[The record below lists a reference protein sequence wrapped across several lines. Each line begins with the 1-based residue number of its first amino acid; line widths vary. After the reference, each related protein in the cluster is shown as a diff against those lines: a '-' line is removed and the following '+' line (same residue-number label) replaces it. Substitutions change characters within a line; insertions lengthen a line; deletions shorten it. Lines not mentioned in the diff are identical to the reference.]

1 MHVGGFHVVP
11 GRCRG
16 LQGLAGAS
24 KGLQG
29 PSGGFPGPRGASKTP
44 KTQQKRVLNT
54 LEVQL
59 GRASRTQETG
69 GENGRGQ
76 RSDLGFKVSVLRV
89 DRRSEGLG
97 I

>member
-1 MHVGGFHVVP
+1 MDTVICLIH
-11 GRCRG
+11 
-16 LQGLAGAS
+16 
-24 KGLQG
+24 
-29 PSGGFPGPRGASKTP
+29 
-44 KTQQKRVLNT
+44 TQYET